1 MEIIFIRHGQGEHNL
16 NVPER
21 LNIIHPHLT
30 SKGKDQVGSLRSIFG
45 FMYNDLF
52 VVSPTIRTIE
62 TVNILIGE
70 MSLPRKYISP
80 MAGPRMFPQHPE
92 WNTLP
97 SDDQSG
103 LYHNSRWNDK

>member
-52 VVSPTIRTIE
+52 VVSSTIRTIE

-103 LYHNSRWNDK
+103 LYHNPRWNDK